1 MHAQTPPK
9 SRGQVAMDVSS
20 PAGKSK
26 PLPKQ
31 RSCKAASGDGAAR
44 PESPGS
50 ASPAPGSTSIVGS
63 GAEPG
68 HSRGNSGGSSSSLSP
83 SPVARIKGLVSPQIS
98 ASAASMDLERLT
110 QVEARPGGL
119 LAALRERGTL
129 PSFGGTTPVAS
140 PPRLDPSPAP
150 ITRAEEVP
158 PEALK
163 SRPTPQ
169 RTQKPTAAK
178 SKPKLGTS
186 KDGFEP
192 SASEARPGLRKAKR
206 PPVPAFALKPPEP
219 EPWQLLR
226 QIQLPDKKEEEN
238 YEISEKGSNSEA
250 EEEPDRSHK
259 RTPDWSLKF
268 LELLETQVDIDA
280 DTIFG
285 SRVPRCVLEEIFT
298 DRDYLRYAADR
309 PARRRR
315 GSSGEWRRDR
325 LSRAEICKYKEQT
338 GQHRRWQPR
347 G

>member
-1 MHAQTPPK
+1 
-9 SRGQVAMDVSS
+9 
-20 PAGKSK
+20 
-26 PLPKQ
+26 
-31 RSCKAASGDGAAR
+31 
-44 PESPGS
+44 
-50 ASPAPGSTSIVGS
+50 
-63 GAEPG
+63 
-68 HSRGNSGGSSSSLSP
+68 
-83 SPVARIKGLVSPQIS
+83 
-98 ASAASMDLERLT
+98 MDLERLA

-129 PSFGGTTPVAS
+129 PSFGGMTSVAS
-140 PPRLDPSPAP
+140 PPRLDLSPAP
-150 ITRAEEVP
+150 ITRPAEEVP

-178 SKPKLGTS
+178 SKPKLGAS

-226 QIQLPDKKEEEN
+226 QIQLSDKKEEEN

-268 LELLETQVDIDA
+268 LELLETQADIDA

-285 SRVPRCVLEEIFT
+285 SRVPRCDLEEIFT

-309 PARRRR
+309 PAPTLECLFWGFGQVQGADRAAPQVAAAWLA
-315 GSSGEWRRDR
+315 GPSASCDTHSVGKLQNQIAEPCKSSGVLDVWLVGLEM
-325 LSRAEICKYKEQT
+325 
-338 GQHRRWQPR
+338 P
-347 G
+347 